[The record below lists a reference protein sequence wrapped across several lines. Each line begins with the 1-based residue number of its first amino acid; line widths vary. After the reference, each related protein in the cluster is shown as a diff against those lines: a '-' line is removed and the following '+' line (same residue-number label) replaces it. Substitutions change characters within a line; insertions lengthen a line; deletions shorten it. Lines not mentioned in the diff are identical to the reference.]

1 MFSLSGGNQQ
11 RVVMARE
18 LSHDPRVLVAAQPTR
33 GLDVGAIEYLSEQ
46 IRAAARSGVGVLLIS
61 TELDEVLDLAHR
73 ILVIVNGRIVGR
85 DAQRRRRHGAAR
97 DVDDRGPRRVGR
109 RAHPRVEALMVP
121 TAMSDLGT
129 TAATIDEER
138 PEVVAQARQRSRRGI
153 SLEVIGLYAIC
164 IAGALVLAALLV
176 AATGGSWTAV
186 FSAILD
192 GSVLNRGR
200 IGLTLAV
207 SAPILLV
214 ALGTIVSGRA
224 GLVNI
229 GQEGQLVMG
238 SCFAAFAAS
247 RLAGPGP
254 FVLITSMLVGIVGG
268 AIWAGIAGV
277 LRYWRNVPEVLTT
290 LLLGS
295 VAANLMGLALRH
307 QSLLL
312 APASGRANRNQVSEP
327 LPEDTRIPRV
337 TWFGNEFPIS
347 VFLAIGLAIVLSIVL
362 SRTVVGF
369 RLRMLGRNPGT
380 AMRAGVAERRYGLGA
395 MLVSGGFAGLAGGHH
410 ARRRRLRELPAGRQL
425 RRRHRL
431 RRPARGA
438 RRPPT
443 CARRDLR
450 RVHLRRPAHRLRLP
464 ARHRRVG
471 PHRRR
476 RAGPAR
482 AVAAAATR
490 RPLHPRAPPRA
501 RRHHRPHMMMRS
513 AS

>member
-1 MFSLSGGNQQ
+1 
-11 RVVMARE
+11 
-18 LSHDPRVLVAAQPTR
+18 
-33 GLDVGAIEYLSEQ
+33 
-46 IRAAARSGVGVLLIS
+46 
-61 TELDEVLDLAHR
+61 
-73 ILVIVNGRIVGR
+73 
-85 DAQRRRRHGAAR
+85 
-97 DVDDRGPRRVGR
+97 
-109 RAHPRVEALMVP
+109 
-121 TAMSDLGT
+121 MSDLGT
-129 TAATIDEER
+129 TAAAIDEER

-207 SAPILLV
+207 SAPILMV

-247 RLAGPGP
+247 RVTGPGP
-254 FVLITSMLVGIVGG
+254 FVLITSMLIGIVGG

-307 QSLLL
+307 ESLLL

-327 LPEDTRIPRV
+327 LPDDTRIPRV
-337 TWFGNEFPIS
+337 SWFGNQFPIS

-362 SRTVVGF
+362 GRTVVGF

-380 AMRAGVAERRYGLGA
+380 AMRAGVAERRYGLCA
-395 MLVSGGFAGLAGGHH
+395 MLVSGGFAGLAGGIMLAGGDFGNYQLVANFGAGIGFAGLLAALV
-410 ARRRRLRELPAGRQL
+410 ARQRVLVAIFVAFIFGGLRTGSGFLRATGVSGRIADVVQGLLVLSLLLP
-425 RRRHRL
+425 
-431 RRPARGA
+431 PAVLYIRE
-438 RRPPT
+438 
-443 CARRDLR
+443 
-450 RVHLRRPAHRLRLP
+450 
-464 ARHRRVG
+464 
-471 PHRRR
+471 RR
-476 RAGPAR
+476 RAL
-482 AVAAAATR
+482 AATT
-490 RPLHPRAPPRA
+490 A
-501 RRHHRPHMMMRS
+501 RT
-513 AS
+513 